1 MHELNR
7 LAVQAVRASSQ
18 ASAVLYLK
26 EDLSEEEW
34 GYVKWGRNAKSKSV
48 ARHASLRD
56 YRYATGFECL
66 MGVLFVQGNTLRAQ
80 EIVQAV
86 FEFLE
91 AGLEE

>member
-18 ASAVLYLK
+18 ASAVLHLK
-26 EDLSEEEW
+26 EMFSEE
-34 GYVKWGRNAKSKSV
+34 GGLCQMGTKRQSKSV

-91 AGLEE
+91 AGFEE